1 MCITAGISRS
11 GYYASL
17 KRIKEQKD
25 KDLIEKMQQLY
36 FKHRGRLGIRR
47 YKMELEREFNLK
59 VNLKKIYRIKKEQ
72 HLVTKIRVQTQH
84 KKIFSRVSKVSI
96 VDNILNR
103 NFRITK
109 PESILATDV
118 TYLKTVSGTY
128 YLSILKDLATGEI
141 VAHSVSEK
149 NDVDLVIDMLN
160 KLKFIPEIIHSD
172 RGGIYTGFRYI
183 QHLKQLDITRSMS
196 NAGEPID
203 NAPTESFFGH
213 FKDEVDYRDCE
224 NLEQISDIVDNS
236 IYYYNNERPQ
246 WEKKRMTPNEYKDFL
261 YKSYSSVLF

>member
-1 MCITAGISRS
+1 
-11 GYYASL
+11 
-17 KRIKEQKD
+17 
-25 KDLIEKMQQLY
+25 MQQLY
-36 FKHRGRLGIRR
+36 FTHKGRIGIRR

-84 KKIFSRVSKVSI
+84 KKNFSRVSKVSI
-96 VDNILNR
+96 VENILNR

-118 TYLKTVSGTY
+118 TYLKTVSGMY

-141 VAHSVSEK
+141 VAHSISDK
-149 NDVDLVIDMLN
+149 NDADLVIDMLN
-160 KLKFIPEIIHSD
+160 KLEFTPEIIHSD

-183 QHLKQLDITRSMS
+183 HHLKQLNITRSMS
-196 NAGEPID
+196 NPGEPID

-213 FKDEVDYRDCE
+213 FKDEVDYQDCE
-224 NLEQISDIVDNS
+224 NLQQISDIVDDS
-236 IYYYNNERPQ
+236 IYYYNNNRPQ
-246 WEKKRMTPNEYKDFL
+246 WEKKRMTPCEYKVFL
-261 YKSYSSVLF
+261 YNAYSSVLF